1 MPAAIKAPSFRQ
13 SASYNPAMHGFL
25 RTRIIVAVA
34 ALLFVPVLCHAAKD
48 FVMPT
53 PQPAKTYAAHDEHP
67 SESVTVAL
75 DPYDTEDKA
84 KIFTVHYNDL
94 GIVPIFVIV
103 TNDGDQPVALSG
115 MKAQLVTGD
124 RTKLDPDS
132 EDDIYRRISHPSASA
147 TNRYPLPFPSKKV
160 KGAVGGKTA
169 AEIQSAQFGAKAVEP
184 HSTQAGFLFFDV
196 SEIPNPLA
204 GAHFYLTGV
213 RDAKGD
219 ELMYFEIPLEKSASA
234 PAGIP

>member
-1 MPAAIKAPSFRQ
+1 MPLLS
-13 SASYNPAMHGFL
+13 SLL
-25 RTRIIVAVA
+25 RTRIIVMVSVIVL
-34 ALLFVPVLCHAAKD
+34 ALLFMPALSRAAKD

-53 PQPAKTYAAHDEHP
+53 PQAAKAYLAHDEHS
-67 SESVTVAL
+67 SEAVTVAL

-94 GIVPIFVIV
+94 GIVPIFVVI
-103 TNDGDQPVALSG
+103 TNDGDQPVALAG

-124 RTKLDPDS
+124 RTKLDPDT
-132 EDDIYRRISHPSASA
+132 EDDIYRRIAHPTASA

-160 KGAVGGKTA
+160 KGSVDSRTIS
-169 AEIQSAQFGAKAVEP
+169 EIQSAQFGAKAVEP

-196 SEIPNPLA
+196 SEISHPLA
-204 GAHFYLTGV
+204 GAHFYVTGV

-219 ELMYFEIPLEKSASA
+219 ELMYFEILLEKSPSA
-234 PAGIP
+234 VKP

>member
-1 MPAAIKAPSFRQ
+1 MHRPPALS
-13 SASYNPAMHGFL
+13 
-25 RTRIIVAVA
+25 RTRTTIVVLAF
-34 ALLFVPVLCHAAKD
+34 LFMPVLSQAAKD

-67 SESVTVAL
+67 SELVTVAL

-84 KIFTVHYNDL
+84 KIFTVHYNEMGL
-94 GIVPIFVIV
+94 LPIFVII
-103 TNDGDQPVALSG
+103 TNDGDQPVALSE

-132 EDDIYRRISHPSASA
+132 EDDIYRRLAHPHASA

-160 KGAVGGKTA
+160 KGAVDQKTM

-213 RDAKGD
+213 RDSKGD
-219 ELMYFEIPLEKSASA
+219 ELMYFEIAVEKSASSP
-234 PAGIP
+234 PAKP

>member
-1 MPAAIKAPSFRQ
+1 MRRQPDISRIRLILTVISAFLLAPAF
-13 SASYNPAMHGFL
+13 
-25 RTRIIVAVA
+25 
-34 ALLFVPVLCHAAKD
+34 CHAAKD

-67 SESVTVAL
+67 SEAVTVGL

-84 KIFTVHYNDL
+84 KIFTIHYNDM
-94 GIVPIFVIV
+94 GIVPIFVVI
-103 TNDGDQPVALSG
+103 TNDGDQPVVLAG

-124 RTKLDPDS
+124 RTKLDPDN
-132 EDDIYRRISHPSASA
+132 EDDIYRRIAHPHASA

-160 KGAVGGKTA
+160 KGAVDSKTI

-196 SEIPNPLA
+196 SEIPNPLV
-204 GAHFYLTGV
+204 GAHLYLTGV

-219 ELMYFEIPLEKSASA
+219 ELMYFEVAVQKTTAV
-234 PAGIP
+234 PAQKQ